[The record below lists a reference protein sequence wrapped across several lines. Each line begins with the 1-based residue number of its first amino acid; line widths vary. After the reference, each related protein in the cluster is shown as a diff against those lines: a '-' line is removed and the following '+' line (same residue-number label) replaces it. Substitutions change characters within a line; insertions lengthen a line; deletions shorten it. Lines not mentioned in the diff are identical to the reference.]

1 MAAASSAEGSG
12 LSPAVYLFAKGVP
25 SSTCW
30 PVQQVTKPRTIQTCW
45 CNPWHLGSK
54 IPDIPDLRTA
64 PGCEQR
70 TTVQWNAPSDSHDLH
85 AQDASW
91 FALHLTQKD

>member
-30 PVQQVTKPRTIQTCW
+30 AVQQVTKPRTIQTSW
-45 CNPWHLGSK
+45 CNPWHLDSK
-54 IPDIPDLRTA
+54 NPRHSRLVDS
-64 PGCEQR
+64 PGM
-70 TTVQWNAPSDSHDLH
+70 
-85 AQDASW
+85 
-91 FALHLTQKD
+91 